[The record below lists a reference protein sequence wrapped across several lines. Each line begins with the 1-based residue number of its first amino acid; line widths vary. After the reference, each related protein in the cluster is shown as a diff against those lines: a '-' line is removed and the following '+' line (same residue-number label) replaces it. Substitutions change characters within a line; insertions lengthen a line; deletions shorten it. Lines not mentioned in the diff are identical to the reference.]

1 MIRLERV
8 TKMYK
13 TSTRPALDRVSV
25 DIERGEFVFLIG
37 PSGSGKSTF
46 LRLLLREDV
55 PTRGTITVADLDVAK
70 LPRRRVPRLR
80 QRIGCVFQDFRLL
93 PNKTVGGNV
102 AFALEVI
109 GKPPQTVR
117 KIVPE
122 VLELVGLEGKAERM
136 PHELSGGEQQRVAIA
151 RAFANRPMVLLADE
165 PTGNLDPD
173 TSQDIMLLLE
183 RINRTGTTVLMATHD
198 HSIVDSMRRRVV
210 ELSMGKLVRDEVRG
224 VYGVGQIV
232 RTDFVVREVVTGL
245 RRNVTMTV
253 AMVLTTAISLALV
266 GTGLLAVRTI
276 DRTEQLYSD
285 RVEVQVALTADISSA
300 DADCSQAVCS
310 GLKATL
316 QNSPL
321 VASVRFESQQQAYE
335 RYLQLFKGQSL
346 AEVVRPQSLPAT
358 LRVKLN
364 DPEAGAQAVR
374 EAMIGQV
381 GVRNVIDQRDV
392 VAKLFDFLS
401 GVRNLTFAV
410 AVVQAI
416 AALLLISNTVQV
428 SAFTRRVEVGVMR
441 LVGATRWY
449 TQFPFLIEAVVTGVV
464 GAVIASLGILVGKFL
479 FIDDLLSGIVS
490 NGVIPPIEVGD
501 VLWVSPILL
510 MIGAGVAAVT
520 GYVTL
525 RLYVRL

>member
-1 MIRLERV
+1 
-8 TKMYK
+8 
-13 TSTRPALDRVSV
+13 
-25 DIERGEFVFLIG
+25 
-37 PSGSGKSTF
+37 
-46 LRLLLREDV
+46 
-55 PTRGTITVADLDVAK
+55 
-70 LPRRRVPRLR
+70 
-80 QRIGCVFQDFRLL
+80 
-93 PNKTVGGNV
+93 
-102 AFALEVI
+102 
-109 GKPPQTVR
+109 
-117 KIVPE
+117 
-122 VLELVGLEGKAERM
+122 
-136 PHELSGGEQQRVAIA
+136 
-151 RAFANRPMVLLADE
+151 
-165 PTGNLDPD
+165 
-173 TSQDIMLLLE
+173 
-183 RINRTGTTVLMATHD
+183 
-198 HSIVDSMRRRVV
+198 MR
-210 ELSMGKLVRDEVRG
+210 S
-224 VYGVGQIV
+224 
-232 RTDFVVREVVTGL
+232 DFVIREVVTGL

-253 AMVLTTAISLALV
+253 AMVLTTAISLGLV

-358 LRVKLN
+358 LRVKLT

-401 GVRNLTFAV
+401 G
-410 AVVQAI
+410 I
-416 AALLLISNTVQV
+416 V
-428 SAFTRRVEVGVMR
+428 S
-441 LVGATRWY
+441 
-449 TQFPFLIEAVVTGVV
+449 IGVV
-464 GAVIASLGILVGKFL
+464 
-479 FIDDLLSGIVS
+479 
-490 NGVIPPIEVGD
+490 PPVELTDI
-501 VLWVSPILL
+501 LWVSPILL
-510 MIGAGVAAVT
+510 AIGAGIAAIT